1 MNQSLIIVP
10 VSHNELR
17 SDCGALVI
25 LLAKSRNTL
34 DLHLIQQLTLFLPLS
49 RVFLVNK

>member
-1 MNQSLIIVP
+1 MNQFLIIIP
-10 VSHNELR
+10 VSRNELR
-17 SDCGALVI
+17 SDCGTVVT

-34 DLHLIQQLTLFLPLS
+34 DLPLIQQRTVLRSPF